1 MHMHDPITGFVYPDS
16 WIQPGADLSDLTAV
30 EFGLSVLTSDGT
42 IRRRGFTTG
51 TTVSAAAKA
60 AVLSLAGHRI
70 ISVQVMTPSGIRID
84 LPVIGEDGTG
94 KCSKF
99 SGDYPGDVTAGLV
112 FVAKATQ
119 VGNGVQISFG
129 QGIGRW
135 ARDTPRNKVG
145 DPAISGPAYN
155 ELHEAVLEAMEEIGT
170 PGVSVTIIS
179 PDGAA
184 VAKKTLNEMV
194 GVHGGI
200 SVLGTT
206 GFVEPWDD
214 HLEQTVCERAAGAE
228 KVVLTTGRTGMRISR
243 LLFPDYEVVLAGS
256 RLGGIIPHL
265 TGEVVIC
272 GLPALILKFINSGF
286 LEGTGFLTVEEM
298 MGSDLFTRRMEAS
311 FEAYKKEHPDI
322 RVVVVN
328 REGTVIGDSG

>member
-1 MHMHDPITGFVYPDS
+1 MHDPITGFVYPDA
-16 WIQPGADLSDLTAV
+16 WIRPGTDLSDLTAI
-30 EFGLSVLTSDGT
+30 ETGLSVLTSDGT

-70 ISVQVMTPSGIRID
+70 TSVQVLTPSGIRVDI
-84 LPVIGEDGTG
+84 PVNGEVGTG
-94 KCSKF
+94 RCSKF

-112 FVAKATQ
+112 FVAKAIPAED
-119 VGNGVQISFG
+119 GVQISFG

-135 ARDTPRNKVG
+135 ARDTPRNKAD
-145 DPAISGPAYN
+145 DPAISGPAYK
-155 ELHEAVLEAMEEIGT
+155 ELHEAVMEAMKEIGI
-170 PGVSVTIIS
+170 PGVSVTITS

-194 GVHGGI
+194 GVQGGI

-243 LLFPDYEVVLAGS
+243 LLFPDHEIVLAGS

-265 TGEVVIC
+265 TGEIVIC
-272 GLPALILKFINSGF
+272 GLPALILKFINPCF

-298 MGSDLFTRRMEAS
+298 MVSDLFIPRMEAS
-311 FEAYKKEHPDI
+311 FTAYKKEHPDI

-328 REGTVIGDSG
+328 REGTIIGESG

>member
-1 MHMHDPITGFVYPDS
+1 MYMRDPITGFVYPDT
-16 WIQPGADLSDLTAV
+16 WIRPGTDRSELTAV
-30 EFGLSVLTSDGT
+30 ESGLSVLTSDGM
-42 IRRRGFTTG
+42 IKRRGFTTG

-60 AVLSLAGHRI
+60 AVLSLPGPRI
-70 ISVQVMTPSGIRID
+70 TAVQVMTPSGIRIEV
-84 LPVIGEDGTG
+84 PAIGEDGTG

-112 FVAKATQ
+112 FIAEAIP
-119 VGNGVQISFG
+119 GENGVQISFG

-135 ARDTPRNKVG
+135 ARDTPRSKAGN
-145 DPAISGPAYN
+145 PAISGQAN
-155 ELHEAVLEAMEEIGT
+155 HELHEAVMEAMEEIGIS
-170 PGVSVTIIS
+170 GVSVTITA
-179 PDGAA
+179 PDGGT

-243 LLFPDYEVVLAGS
+243 LLFPDHEVVLAGS

-265 TGEVVIC
+265 TGDIVIC
-272 GLPALILKFINSGF
+272 GLPALILKFINPGF
-286 LEGTGFLTVEEM
+286 LEKTGFLTVEEM
-298 MGSDLFTRRMEAS
+298 IGSDLFTHRMEES
-311 FEAYKKEHPDI
+311 FKAYKKEHPDI

-328 REGTVIGDSG
+328 REGTIIGDSG

>member
-1 MHMHDPITGFVYPDS
+1 MYMRDPITGFVYPDA
-16 WIQPGADLSDLTAV
+16 WIRPGTDQSDITAI
-30 EFGLSVLTSDGT
+30 ETGLSVLTSDGT

-60 AVLSLAGHRI
+60 AVLSLAGHKI
-70 ISVQVMTPSGIRID
+70 KSVQVMTPSGIRID
-84 LPVIGEDGTG
+84 MPVNGEGGTG
-94 KCSKF
+94 SCSKF

-112 FVAKATQ
+112 FVAKATP
-119 VGNGVQISFG
+119 GGDGVQISFG
-129 QGIGRW
+129 EGIGRW
-135 ARDTPRNKVG
+135 ARDTPRNKAG
-145 DPAISGPAYN
+145 DPAISGPANN
-155 ELHEAVLEAMEEIGT
+155 ELYNAVLEAMDEVGI
-170 PGVSVTIIS
+170 PVVSVTIIS

-184 VAKKTLNEMV
+184 VAKNTLNEMV
-194 GVHGGI
+194 GVQGGI

-243 LLFPDYEVVLAGS
+243 LLFPDHEVALAGS

-265 TGEVVIC
+265 TGEIVIC
-272 GLPALILKFINSGF
+272 GLPALILKYINPCF

-298 MGSDLFTRRMEAS
+298 IESDLFIPRMEAS
-311 FEAYKKEHPDI
+311 FMAYKKEHPDI
-322 RVVVVN
+322 RVVVVS